1 MAYGGKTYGGATYG
15 GSTYGGSTY
24 GGNTYGASAE
34 KKKKKE
40 KERKKTKAT
49 SGKRGKSSSYMGK
62 SKPEKPSLR
71 GKGKIDYKP
80 VKSKPETSGGGLTV
94 YKRGKARAAKG
105 GSSLGTRK
113 AMAADGSGLKNP
125 RSAQWKNDSNPNAAS
140 NNAGGIGKVK
150 AHSVSKSENK
160 SGVKPSKPNRKPRM
174 FGKRSPTKE
183 MKRKRKKSGFNFG
196 KAIRRGFG
204 QLS

>member
-1 MAYGGKTYGGATYG
+1 MAYGGNTYGGA
-15 GSTYGGSTY
+15 TY

-34 KKKKKE
+34 KKEKKE
-40 KERKKTKAT
+40 KERKPTKAT

-80 VKSKPETSGGGLTV
+80 GPKPETSGGGLTV
-94 YKRGKARAAKG
+94 YKRAKARAAKG

-113 AMAADGSGLKNP
+113 AMAADGSGLKSP

-140 NNAGGIGKVK
+140 NNASKAPGGLPKTK
-150 AHSVSKSENK
+150 AQSTAGNP

>member
-1 MAYGGKTYGGATYG
+1 MLDWNRVKTADGQKRVGVNR
-15 GSTYGGSTY
+15 S
-24 GGNTYGASAE
+24 E
-34 KKKKKE
+34 KKKPQ
-40 KERKKTKAT
+40 KTKAT
-49 SGKRGKSSSYMGK
+49 SGKRSKSSSYMGK

-80 VKSKPETSGGGLTV
+80 GKSKPETSGGGLTV
-94 YKRGKARAAKG
+94 YSRAKARAAKG

-113 AMAADGSGLKNP
+113 AMAADGSGLKSP

-140 NNAGGIGKVK
+140 NNASKAPGGLPKTK
-150 AHSVSKSENK
+150 AQSTAGNP

-174 FGKRSPTKE
+174 FGKRSPTNE
-183 MKRKRKKSGFNFG
+183 MKRKRRKSGFNFG